1 MSVNNLGF
9 EQAAAILKTVVQQAT
24 GQSNIANIDESNF
37 VSVAQ
42 SALLQGYDPMLTAIS
57 QVLSSTIFS
66 VRPYYAKLRGLQ
78 VDNERYGAHVRKI
91 NMLDPEID
99 DDSRF
104 DAIGN
109 FSVDMYQ
116 AQQMKAVQTNFYGAN
131 TYERG
136 YKIYRDQVDSAVT
149 GAGQWNNLIAA
160 WVQNATDSLEQ
171 YREQFTRI
179 TLLNLV
185 GGLAA
190 GHGGANS
197 VIHVLTEY
205 QTATGNSTIT
215 AANYKSAAEFPDFVK
230 WLYARINTAMRFLS
244 ERTALYHAPAYDIN
258 GNAAT
263 IMRHT
268 PRQDLRVYLN
278 TELSE
283 LIATSVMSAAFNERF
298 ISIGD
303 YDTIN
308 YWQNPGD
315 PLGINVTGSYES
327 GSGVTTFT
335 YDSSASGSAPVLGV
349 MMDREAAGLTY
360 VNQWQ
365 AMTPFNSRGGYT
377 VDWFHETVRWWN
389 DFTENG
395 IVLLLD

>member
-1 MSVNNLGF
+1 MAVNNMEF
-9 EQAAAILKTVVQQAT
+9 TQAAAILKAVVQQAT
-24 GQSNIANIDESNF
+24 GQNAITNIDESNF
-37 VSVAQ
+37 VSIAQ

-78 VDNERYGAHVRKI
+78 VDNEAYGAHVRKI
-91 NMLDPEID
+91 NMIDPEIQ

-104 DAIGN
+104 DAIGT

-136 YKIYRDQVDSAVT
+136 YKIYKDQIDSAFNS
-149 GAGQWNNLIAA
+149 AGQFGSFISA

-179 TLLNLV
+179 TLLNYI

-190 GHGGANS
+190 GHGGSNS

-205 QTATGNSTIT
+205 RAATGNATIT
-215 AANYKSAAEFPDFVK
+215 AANYKSAAEFGDFIK

-244 ERTALYHAPAYDIN
+244 ERTALYHASAYDTQ
-258 GNAAT
+258 GNAVD

-268 PRQDLRVYLN
+268 PREDMRVYIN
-278 TELSE
+278 SELAE

-298 ISIGD
+298 ISFGD

-308 YWQNPGD
+308 YWQNPLD
-315 PLGINVTGSYES
+315 PLAINVTGSYET
-327 GSGVTTFT
+327 GSGVGTFT
-335 YDSSASGSAPVLGV
+335 YDSSATGSAPILGV
-349 MMDREAAGLTY
+349 LMDREAAGLTY
-360 VNQWQ
+360 VNQWSS
-365 AMTPFNSRGGYT
+365 MTPFNSRGGYT

>member
-1 MSVNNLGF
+1 MAVNNMEF
-9 EQAAAILKTVVQQAT
+9 TQAAAILKAVVQQAT
-24 GQSNIANIDESNF
+24 GQTSLANIDESNF
-37 VSVAQ
+37 VSIAQ
-42 SALLQGYDPMLTAIS
+42 SGLLQGYDPMLTAIS

-78 VDNERYGAHVRKI
+78 VDNERFGAHVRKI
-91 NMLDPEID
+91 NMLDPDISN
-99 DDSRF
+99 DSRL
-104 DAIGN
+104 AATGN
-109 FSVDMYQ
+109 VSIDMYQ

-131 TYERG
+131 TYELG
-136 YKIYRDQVDSAVT
+136 YKIYRDQLDAAFHSANEF
-149 GAGQWNNLIAA
+149 GNFISA

-179 TLLNLV
+179 ALLNFV
-185 GGLAA
+185 GGVAA
-190 GHGGANS
+190 GHGGTDS

-205 QTATGNSTIT
+205 RAATGNSTIT
-215 AANYKSAAEFPDFVK
+215 AANYKSSAEFPDFVK
-230 WLYARINTAMRFLS
+230 WLYARINTAMEFMS
-244 ERTALYHAPAYDIN
+244 ERTALYHAPAYDEN
-258 GNAAT
+258 GNAAA

-298 ISIGD
+298 LSIGD

-308 YWQNPGD
+308 YWQNPFD
-315 PLGINVTGSYES
+315 PLGIVVTGSYET
-327 GSGVTTFT
+327 GSGVSTFT
-335 YDSSASGSAPVLGV
+335 YDTSDSDAPVIGV
-349 MMDREAAGLTY
+349 LMDREAAGLTY
-360 VNQWQ
+360 VNQWD
-365 AMTPFNSRGGYT
+365 AMTPFNGRGGYT
-377 VDWFHETVRWWN
+377 VDWYHEGVRWWN

>member
-1 MSVNNLGF
+1 MGVNSMDF
-9 EQAAAILKTVVQQAT
+9 TQAATILRTVVEQAT
-24 GQSNIANIDESNF
+24 GQQNIATIDESNF

-42 SALLQGYDPMLTAIS
+42 SALLSGYDPMMTAIS

-78 VDNERYGAHVRKI
+78 VDNERFGAHVRKI
-91 NMLDPEID
+91 NMIDPDIEN
-99 DDSRF
+99 DSRLA
-104 DAIGN
+104 AIGN
-109 FSVDMYQ
+109 TSIDMYQ

-136 YKIYRDQVDSAVT
+136 YKIYRDQIDSAFT
-149 GAGQWNNLIAA
+149 SSGQFANFIAA

-179 TLLNLV
+179 ALLNFV
-185 GGLAA
+185 GGIAA
-190 GHGGANS
+190 GNGGS
-197 VIHVLTEY
+197 ESIIHVLTEY
-205 QTATGNSTIT
+205 KAATGNSTIT

-230 WLYARINTAMRFLS
+230 WLYARINTAMQFLS
-244 ERTALYHAPAYDIN
+244 ERTELYHAPAYDVN

-298 ISIGD
+298 LTIGD

-308 YWQNPGD
+308 YWQSPSD
-315 PLGINVTGSYES
+315 PLDIQVTGSYET
-327 GSGVTTFT
+327 GTGVGTFT
-335 YDSSASGSAPVLGV
+335 YDTSGADAPVLGV
-349 MMDREAAGLTY
+349 LMDREAAGLTY
-360 VNQWQ
+360 INQWD
-365 AMTPFNSRGGYT
+365 AVTPFNSRGGYT
-377 VDWFHETVRWWN
+377 VDWYHETVRWWN

-395 IVLLLD
+395 IVLVLD

>member
-1 MSVNNLGF
+1 MGVNSMDF
-9 EQAAAILKTVVQQAT
+9 TQAATILRTVVEQAT
-24 GQSNIANIDESNF
+24 GQQNIATIDESNF

-42 SALLQGYDPMLTAIS
+42 SALLSGYDPMMTAIS

-78 VDNERYGAHVRKI
+78 VDNERFGAHVRKI
-91 NMLDPEID
+91 NMIDPDIEN
-99 DDSRF
+99 DSRLA
-104 DAIGN
+104 AIGN
-109 FSVDMYQ
+109 TSIDMYQ

-136 YKIYRDQVDSAVT
+136 YKIYRDQIDSAFT
-149 GAGQWNNLIAA
+149 SSGQFANFIAA

-179 TLLNLV
+179 TLLNFV
-185 GGLAA
+185 GGIAA
-190 GHGGANS
+190 GNGGS
-197 VIHVLTEY
+197 ESIIHVLTEY
-205 QTATGNSTIT
+205 KAATGNSTIT

-230 WLYARINTAMRFLS
+230 WLYARINTAMQFLS
-244 ERTALYHAPAYDIN
+244 ERTELYHAPAYDVN

-298 ISIGD
+298 LTIGD

-308 YWQNPGD
+308 YWQSPSD
-315 PLGINVTGSYES
+315 PLDIQVTGSYET
-327 GSGVTTFT
+327 GSGVGTFT
-335 YDSSASGSAPVLGV
+335 YDTSGADAPVLGV
-349 MMDREAAGLTY
+349 LMDREAAGLTY
-360 VNQWQ
+360 INQWD

-377 VDWFHETVRWWN
+377 VDWYHETVRWWN

-395 IVLLLD
+395 IVLVLD

>member
-1 MSVNNLGF
+1 MAVNNMEF
-9 EQAAAILKTVVQQAT
+9 TQAAPILRAVISQVNGSAALAPI
-24 GQSNIANIDESNF
+24 NEENF

-42 SALLQGYDPMLTAIS
+42 TALLQGYDPMLTAVS
-57 QVLSSTIFS
+57 QVLSNTIFS
-66 VRPYYAKLRGLQ
+66 VRPYYAKLRGLA
-78 VDNERYGAHVRKI
+78 VDNERFGAHVRKL
-91 NMLDPEID
+91 NMIDPEID

-116 AQQMKAVQTNFYGAN
+116 AQQMKALQTNFYGCN

-136 YKIYRDQVDSAVT
+136 YKIYRDQLDSAFT
-149 GAGQWNNLIAA
+149 SADQFGNFITA
-160 WVQNATDSLEQ
+160 WIQNATDSLEQ

-179 TLLNLV
+179 ALLNFV

-190 GHGGANS
+190 GEGGTGS
-197 VIHVLTEY
+197 VVHVLTEY
-205 QTATGNSTIT
+205 RAATGNTTIT
-215 AANYKSAAEFPDFVK
+215 AANYLSAAEFPDFVK
-230 WLYARINTAMRFLS
+230 WLYARVNTLMQFMS
-244 ERTALYHAPAYDIN
+244 DRTVLYHKAL
-258 GNAAT
+258 NAGE
-263 IMRHT
+263 IKRHT

-283 LIATSVMSAAFNERF
+283 QIATSVMSAAFNERF
-298 ISIGD
+298 ISMGD

-308 YWQNPGD
+308 YWQSPSA
-315 PLGINVTGSYES
+315 PLSVNVTGSAIDAD
-327 GSGVTTFT
+327 GAITTFT
-335 YDSSASGSAPVLGV
+335 YAATAPVLGV
-349 MMDREAAGLTY
+349 LMDREAAGVTY

-365 AMTPFNSRGGYT
+365 AMTPFNARGGYA
-377 VDWFHETVRWWN
+377 VDWYHETVRWWN